1 MFQRVYD
8 SVQVAVEPLIQSIC
22 GEKIMK
28 ITAIRAHVV
37 EIPGRTATVLRLG
50 QVPGLRRTQYTHH
63 GESLQRPLYQY
74 ILRVQTDE
82 GVEGFC
88 TIEPPNIVGDVAGMV
103 ELLRVNVLGED
114 PFAREYIFQKLHLGT
129 RWLYQKPGWFG
140 SLDNCLWDIAGKV
153 AGLPIYKL
161 IGKCRDGVP
170 IYQTAGN
177 GPLEEYIAHI
187 DQGKELGIRAYK
199 THTYKGGKAD
209 YELLRKLREYVG
221 PDFDLIND
229 PVCSYTLREAIEMG
243 HLMEELDFVWL
254 EEPFHEYRMN
264 DYQELCAELTMP
276 VMATETLMYD
286 MNISAQWLINGAT
299 DLLRANARHGT
310 TQVLKLAHFAEL
322 YNTKIELNGTG
333 GLYGLVHAHL
343 GCCIQNNDYYELSV
357 GGAAHKLGL
366 EVGMTNPPKIVDGCL
381 IPPDGPGWG
390 AEWDL
395 EYLDKRTVA
404 VL

>member
-1 MFQRVYD
+1 
-8 SVQVAVEPLIQSIC
+8 
-22 GEKIMK
+22 MK
-28 ITAIRAHVV
+28 ISDIRAHVV

-63 GESLQRPLYQY
+63 GQATQRPLYQY

-82 GVEGFC
+82 GVEGLC

-187 DQGKELGIRAYK
+187 EQGKELGIRAYK

-229 PVCSYTLREAIEMG
+229 PVCSYTLREAIELG

-254 EEPFHEYRMN
+254 EEPFHDERLPRTLRRADHPCDGHRN
-264 DYQELCAELTMP
+264 LDVRHEHLCP
-276 VMATETLMYD
+276 VAD
-286 MNISAQWLINGAT
+286 Q
-299 DLLRANARHGT
+299 RRHGP
-310 TQVLKLAHFAEL
+310 LAGQRPPRRHPGAQIGPL
-322 YNTKIELNGTG
+322 CR
-333 GLYGLVHAHL
+333 A
-343 GCCIQNNDYYELSV
+343 IQHQDRAQRHRRPLWP
-357 GGAAHKLGL
+357 GAR
-366 EVGMTNPPKIVDGCL
+366 PPWL
-381 IPPDGPGWG
+381 LHS
-390 AEWDL
+390 EQRL
-395 EYLDKRTVA
+395 L
-404 VL
+404 